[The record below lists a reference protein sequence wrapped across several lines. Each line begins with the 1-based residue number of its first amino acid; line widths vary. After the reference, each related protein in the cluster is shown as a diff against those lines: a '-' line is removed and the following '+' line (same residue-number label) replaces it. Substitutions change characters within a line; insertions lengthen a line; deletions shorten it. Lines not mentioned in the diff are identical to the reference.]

1 MDRIEQIA
9 KSHWLPNESDAEHAD
24 RVEAATN
31 EAYSFFTAA
40 TTRQL
45 EAHHQTMTDIRPY
58 SGSPKWCRLKA
69 DADRLWDE
77 STFPARELFF
87 VTFEEL
93 LSTGEVSERV
103 SLMWDELLPAKVIKL
118 PVVPVGYFDHPAQP
132 EVARI
137 FAEHQQAAE

>member
-31 EAYSFFTAA
+31 EAHSFFTAA

-45 EAHHQTMTDIRPY
+45 EAHRQTMNDIRY
-58 SGSPKWCRLKA
+58 HHGSPAWRREKA
-69 DADRLWDE
+69 AADRLWDE

-93 LSTGEVSERV
+93 LRTGEVSERV

-118 PVVPVGYFDHPAQP
+118 PVVPVGFFDHPAQP

-137 FAEHQQAAE
+137 FAEHRQAAE